1 MQTQQKC
8 ERISKQ
14 LHVCK
19 CYKNKAY
26 WGAMVRTLDHANK
39 FKMIKF
45 ILTVLSECSFKLDSK
60 IA

>member
-1 MQTQQKC
+1 
-8 ERISKQ
+8 
-14 LHVCK
+14 
-19 CYKNKAY
+19 
-26 WGAMVRTLDHANK
+26 MVRTLDHANK